1 MPDDRARSG
10 TPTQGDE
17 ASDDRFHDGPAND
30 PAIHDP
36 ARDDRIHDPARD
48 DRTHD
53 DLEPMDSNDFEATT
67 TEHGET
73 DHVDDADV
81 VLELDGV
88 VKEYASETAVDS
100 LSLSVR
106 AGELLTLL
114 GPSGCG
120 KTTTLR
126 MMAGL
131 ERPDR
136 GSVRLAGEVVADGS
150 RHVKPEERDVGLV
163 FQDFALFP
171 HLTVA
176 ENVAFGLTDATDE
189 EKAARVD
196 ELLDLVGLAA
206 HRDAPPAE
214 LSGGQQQRVAL
225 ARSLAPEPD
234 ILLLDEPFSN
244 LDVRLRVEMREEVRQ
259 ILKEAGV
266 TAVSVT
272 HDQEEALSISD
283 RVAVMNDGR
292 VEQIG
297 KPESVFEHPESR
309 FVASFLGQAG
319 FLSAWYEDGA
329 VVTPIGTFTP
339 QRLNG
344 LSAEYAGTDL
354 DVLVRPDDL
363 RATVV
368 EESEADGHIIHRQY
382 TGPSFVYRVELDNGD
397 VVHCQHNH
405 VKELD
410 IGKPVRV
417 ELDAD
422 HTLAWYPPQE
432 GVPWAS
438 DADDGRDASD
448 SPNTQQKRG
457 TDDGS
462 DARERP
468 TQNAEQASGRTD
480 SESSRSR

>member
-1 MPDDRARSG
+1 M
-10 TPTQGDE
+10 
-17 ASDDRFHDGPAND
+17 
-30 PAIHDP
+30 
-36 ARDDRIHDPARD
+36 
-48 DRTHD
+48 DRTHHD
-53 DLEPMDSNDFEATT
+53 ATT
-67 TEHGET
+67 TARRRESDTDTDRDPET
-73 DHVDDADV
+73 

-88 VKEYASETAVDS
+88 VKEYAAETAVDS

-106 AGELLTLL
+106 EGELLTLL

-126 MMAGL
+126 TMAGL
-131 ERPDR
+131 ERPDA
-136 GSVRLAGEVVADGS
+136 GTVRLGGEVVADETHS
-150 RHVKPEERDVGLV
+150 VNPENRDVGLV

-176 ENVAFGLTDATDE
+176 ENVAFGLTEADEAETDR
-189 EKAARVD
+189 RVS
-196 ELLDLVGLAA
+196 ELLDLVDLSG
-206 HRDAPPAE
+206 HRDATPDE
-214 LSGGQQQRVAL
+214 LSGGQRQRVAL

-244 LDVRLRVEMREEVRQ
+244 LDVRLRVEMREEVRR

-292 VEQIG
+292 VEQVG
-297 KPESVFEHPESR
+297 RPESVFEHPESR

-319 FLSAWYEDGA
+319 FLSARSEEGT
-329 VVTPIGTFTP
+329 VVTPIGNFAP

-344 LSAEYAGTDL
+344 LTTEYAGTDL

-368 EESEADGHIIHRQY
+368 EESEADGHIVHRQY
-382 TGPSFVYRVELDNGD
+382 TGPSFVYRVELHNGD
-397 VVHCQHNH
+397 LVHCQHNH
-405 VKELD
+405 VEELD

-422 HTLAWYPPQE
+422 HTLAWYPPR
-432 GVPWAS
+432 
-438 DADDGRDASD
+438 DGEESATERVSD
-448 SPNTQQKRG
+448 SV
-457 TDDGS
+457 
-462 DARERP
+462 RP
-468 TQNAEQASGRTD
+468 R
-480 SESSRSR
+480 

>member
-1 MPDDRARSG
+1 MP
-10 TPTQGDE
+10 
-17 ASDDRFHDGPAND
+17 
-30 PAIHDP
+30 
-36 ARDDRIHDPARD
+36 RDLE
-48 DRTHD
+48 HD
-53 DLEPMDSNDFEATT
+53 DSETMDGTDSEPVTAPEPRRRTDPEATDR
-67 TEHGET
+67 EI
-73 DHVDDADV
+73 

-88 VKEYASETAVDS
+88 VKEYAAETAVNS

-106 AGELLTLL
+106 EGELLTLL

-131 ERPDR
+131 ERPD
-136 GSVRLAGEVVADGS
+136 GGEVRLGGEVVADESG
-150 RHVKPEERDVGLV
+150 HVVPENRDVGLV

-176 ENVAFGLTDATDE
+176 ENVAFGLTGADDE
-189 EKAARVD
+189 ETARRVD
-196 ELLDLVGLAA
+196 ELLDLVDLSA
-206 HRDAPPAE
+206 HREATPTE

-225 ARSLAPEPD
+225 ARSLAPEPE

-292 VEQIG
+292 VEQVG
-297 KPESVFEHPESR
+297 TPESVFEHPESR

-319 FLSAWYEDGA
+319 FLSAWHEEGT
-329 VVTPIGTFTP
+329 VVTPIGNFAP

-344 LSAEYAGTDL
+344 LTTEYAGTDL

-368 EESEADGHIIHRQY
+368 DESEADGHIIHRQY
-382 TGPSFVYRVELDNGD
+382 TGPSFVYRVELENGD

-422 HTLAWYPPQE
+422 HTLAWYPPE
-432 GVPWAS
+432 
-438 DADDGRDASD
+438 D
-448 SPNTQQKRG
+448 
-457 TDDGS
+457 
-462 DARERP
+462 E
-468 TQNAEQASGRTD
+468 
-480 SESSRSR
+480 SESESATERVSESVRPR

>member
-1 MPDDRARSG
+1 MTSEPV
-10 TPTQGDE
+10 
-17 ASDDRFHDGPAND
+17 
-30 PAIHDP
+30 
-36 ARDDRIHDPARD
+36 
-48 DRTHD
+48 HD
-53 DLEPMDSNDFEATT
+53 DTESMGSTDFDTATATASRRDS
-67 TEHGET
+67 GESGDRGT
-73 DHVDDADV
+73 

-88 VKEYASETAVDS
+88 VREYAAETAVDS

-106 AGELLTLL
+106 SGELLTLL

-131 ERPDR
+131 ERPD
-136 GSVRLAGEVVADGS
+136 AGEVRLGGEVVSGED
-150 RHVKPEERDVGLV
+150 RHVAPEHRDVGLV

-176 ENVAFGLTDATDE
+176 ENVAFGLADVDDE
-189 EKAARVD
+189 ETDRRVS
-196 ELLDLVGLAA
+196 ELLDLVDLAG
-206 HRDAPPAE
+206 HRDATPDE

-244 LDVRLRVEMREEVRQ
+244 LDVRLRVEMREEVRR

-297 KPESVFEHPESR
+297 RPERVFEHPESR

-319 FLSAWYEDGA
+319 FLSAWHEEGS
-329 VVTPIGTFTP
+329 VVTPIGTFAP
-339 QRLNG
+339 QRLDG
-344 LSAEYAGTDL
+344 LTDDYAGTDL

-368 EESEADGHIIHRQY
+368 DESEADGYIRQRQY

-405 VKELD
+405 AEELD
-410 IGKPVRV
+410 VGEPVRV

-422 HTLAWYPPQE
+422 HTLAWYPPE
-432 GVPWAS
+432 ADG
-438 DADDGRDASD
+438 DAESLADRVS
-448 SPNTQQKRG
+448 
-457 TDDGS
+457 GS
-462 DARERP
+462 
-468 TQNAEQASGRTD
+468 SV
-480 SESSRSR
+480 

>member
-1 MPDDRARSG
+1 MAATAPKR
-10 TPTQGDE
+10 E
-17 ASDDRFHDGPAND
+17 SDDSAD
-30 PAIHDP
+30 
-36 ARDDRIHDPARD
+36 
-48 DRTHD
+48 
-53 DLEPMDSNDFEATT
+53 
-67 TEHGET
+67 TET
-73 DHVDDADV
+73 

-88 VKEYASETAVDS
+88 VKEYAAETAVDS

-106 AGELLTLL
+106 EGELLTLL

-131 ERPDR
+131 ERPD
-136 GSVRLAGEVVADGS
+136 GGEVRLGGEVVADEE
-150 RHVKPEERDVGLV
+150 RFCKPENRDVGLV

-176 ENVAFGLTDATDE
+176 ENVAFGLTDADERETDR
-189 EKAARVD
+189 RVA
-196 ELLDLVGLAA
+196 ELLDLVDLAG
-206 HRDAPPAE
+206 HRDATPNE

-225 ARSLAPEPD
+225 ARSLAPEPE

-292 VEQIG
+292 MEQVG

-319 FLSAWYEDGA
+319 FLSAWYEEGT
-329 VVTPIGTFTP
+329 VVTPIGNFAP

-344 LSAEYAGTDL
+344 LTTEYAGTDL

-368 EESEADGHIIHRQY
+368 DESEADGHIVHRQY

-397 VVHCQHNH
+397 LVHCQHNH
-405 VKELD
+405 VEELG

-422 HTLAWYPPQE
+422 HTLAWYPPQDE
-432 GVPWAS
+432 GDESITERVTAAS
-438 DADDGRDASD
+438 SASD
-448 SPNTQQKRG
+448 S
-457 TDDGS
+457 
-462 DARERP
+462 DA
-468 TQNAEQASGRTD
+468 ASR
-480 SESSRSR
+480 

>member
-1 MPDDRARSG
+1 MP
-10 TPTQGDE
+10 
-17 ASDDRFHDGPAND
+17 SDL
-30 PAIHDP
+30 
-36 ARDDRIHDPARD
+36 
-48 DRTHD
+48 THD
-53 DLEPMDSNDFEATT
+53 DSETMDGTDSDFVTTAEPRHESD
-67 TEHGET
+67 ET
-73 DHVDDADV
+73 DHET
-81 VLELDGV
+81 VLDLDGV
-88 VKEYASETAVDS
+88 VKEYAAETAVDS

-106 AGELLTLL
+106 EGELLTLL

-131 ERPDR
+131 ERPD
-136 GSVRLAGEVVADGS
+136 GGAVRLGGEIVADET
-150 RHVKPEERDVGLV
+150 RYVKPENRDVGLV

-176 ENVAFGLTDATDE
+176 ENVAFGLTKADDE
-189 EKAARVD
+189 ETERRVT
-196 ELLDLVGLAA
+196 ELLDLVDLAG
-206 HRDAPPAE
+206 HREATPDE

-225 ARSLAPEPD
+225 ARSLAPEPE

-244 LDVRLRVEMREEVRQ
+244 LDVRLRVEMREEVRR

-283 RVAVMNDGR
+283 RVAVMDDGR

-297 KPESVFEHPESR
+297 TPESVFEHPESR

-319 FLSAWYEDGA
+319 FLSAWYEEET
-329 VVTPIGTFTP
+329 VVTPIGTFAP

-344 LSAEYAGTDL
+344 LATEYAGTDL

-382 TGPSFVYRVELDNGD
+382 TGPSFVYRVELANGD

-422 HTLAWYPPQE
+422 HTLAWYPPQDE
-432 GVPWAS
+432 EA
-438 DADDGRDASD
+438 
-448 SPNTQQKRG
+448 
-457 TDDGS
+457 
-462 DARERP
+462 
-468 TQNAEQASGRTD
+468 
-480 SESSRSR
+480 SESIAERVSESARPR

>member
-1 MPDDRARSG
+1 MRS
-10 TPTQGDE
+10 E
-17 ASDDRFHDGPAND
+17 S
-30 PAIHDP
+30 
-36 ARDDRIHDPARD
+36 
-48 DRTHD
+48 THD
-53 DLEPMDSNDFEATT
+53 DPETMDGTEPESTSATAPRRESDDHPDTDPEA
-67 TEHGET
+67 
-73 DHVDDADV
+73 
-81 VLELDGV
+81 VLELDDV
-88 VKEYASETAVDS
+88 VKEYAAETAVDS

-106 AGELLTLL
+106 EGELLTLL

-131 ERPDR
+131 DRPDA
-136 GSVRLAGEVVADGS
+136 GEVRLGGEVVADET
-150 RHVKPEERDVGLV
+150 RYVKPENRDVGLV

-176 ENVAFGLTDATDE
+176 ENVAFGLTDADE
-189 EKAARVD
+189 RETERRVD
-196 ELLDLVGLAA
+196 ELLELVDLAG
-206 HRDAPPAE
+206 HRDATPDE

-244 LDVRLRVEMREEVRQ
+244 LDVRLRVEMREEVRR

-266 TAVSVT
+266 SAVSVT

-283 RVAVMNDGR
+283 RVAVMNDGQ
-292 VEQIG
+292 VEQVG

-319 FLSAWYEDGA
+319 FLSAWHEEGT
-329 VVTPIGTFTP
+329 VVTPIGNFAP

-344 LSAEYAGTDL
+344 LTTEYAGTDL

-368 EESEADGHIIHRQY
+368 DESEADGHIIHRQY
-382 TGPSFVYRVELDNGD
+382 TGPSFVYRVELHNGD

-405 VKELD
+405 VEELD

-422 HTLAWYPPQE
+422 HTLAWYPPEEE
-432 GVPWAS
+432 GES
-438 DADDGRDASD
+438 I
-448 SPNTQQKRG
+448 T
-457 TDDGS
+457 
-462 DARERP
+462 ERV
-468 TQNAEQASGRTD
+468 
-480 SESSRSR
+480 SETARSR

>member
-1 MPDDRARSG
+1 MRS
-10 TPTQGDE
+10 E
-17 ASDDRFHDGPAND
+17 S
-30 PAIHDP
+30 
-36 ARDDRIHDPARD
+36 
-48 DRTHD
+48 THD
-53 DLEPMDSNDFEATT
+53 DPETMDATEPEPTSATAPRRESEAQ
-67 TEHGET
+67 T
-73 DHVDDADV
+73 DPEA

-88 VKEYASETAVDS
+88 IKEYAAETAVNS
-100 LSLSVR
+100 LSLSVHE
-106 AGELLTLL
+106 GELLTLL

-131 ERPDR
+131 ERPD
-136 GSVRLAGEVVADGS
+136 GGEVRLGGEVVADET
-150 RHVKPEERDVGLV
+150 RYVKPENRDVGLV

-176 ENVAFGLTDATDE
+176 ENVAFGLTDADE
-189 EKAARVD
+189 RETERRVD
-196 ELLDLVGLAA
+196 DLLELVDLAG
-206 HRDAPPAE
+206 HRDATPDE

-244 LDVRLRVEMREEVRQ
+244 LDVRLRVEMREEVRR

-266 TAVSVT
+266 SAVSVT

-283 RVAVMNDGR
+283 RVAVMNDGQ
-292 VEQIG
+292 VEQVG

-319 FLSAWYEDGA
+319 FLSAWHEEGT
-329 VVTPIGTFTP
+329 VVTPIGNFAP

-344 LSAEYAGTDL
+344 LTTEYAGTDL

-405 VKELD
+405 VEELD

-417 ELDAD
+417 ALDAD
-422 HTLAWYPPQE
+422 HTLAWYPPEEE
-432 GVPWAS
+432 GES
-438 DADDGRDASD
+438 I
-448 SPNTQQKRG
+448 T
-457 TDDGS
+457 
-462 DARERP
+462 ERV
-468 TQNAEQASGRTD
+468 
-480 SESSRSR
+480 SETARSR

>member
-1 MPDDRARSG
+1 M
-10 TPTQGDE
+10 
-17 ASDDRFHDGPAND
+17 
-30 PAIHDP
+30 
-36 ARDDRIHDPARD
+36 RDDQ
-48 DRTHD
+48 THD
-53 DLEPMDSNDFEATT
+53 HEPVTRSDFEDATAEPRT
-67 TEHGET
+67 SP
-73 DHVDDADV
+73 DADSETEA

-88 VKEYASETAVDS
+88 VKEYADETAVDS

-106 AGELLTLL
+106 EGELLTLL

-131 ERPDR
+131 ERPDA
-136 GSVRLAGEVVADGS
+136 GSVRLAGEVVADES
-150 RHVKPEERDVGLV
+150 RHVKPEDRDVGLV

-176 ENVAFGLTDATDE
+176 ENVAFGLTDATEAEKE
-189 EKAARVD
+189 ERID
-196 ELLDLVGLAA
+196 ELLDLVDLAA

-244 LDVRLRVEMREEVRQ
+244 LDVRLRVEMREEVRS

-283 RVAVMNDGR
+283 QVAVMNDGR
-292 VEQIG
+292 VEQVG
-297 KPESVFEHPESR
+297 KPEGVFEHPESR

-344 LSAEYAGTDL
+344 LSTEYAGTDL

-432 GVPWAS
+432 DVPWAS
-438 DADDGRDASD
+438 DETTTAASPESGRDAES
-448 SPNTQQKRG
+448 SE
-457 TDDGS
+457 
-462 DARERP
+462 A
-468 TQNAEQASGRTD
+468 D
-480 SESSRSR
+480 SEQSYSR

>member
-1 MPDDRARSG
+1 MAATAPRR
-10 TPTQGDE
+10 E
-17 ASDDRFHDGPAND
+17 SDDSA
-30 PAIHDP
+30 
-36 ARDDRIHDPARD
+36 
-48 DRTHD
+48 
-53 DLEPMDSNDFEATT
+53 
-67 TEHGET
+67 
-73 DHVDDADV
+73 DAGT

-88 VKEYASETAVDS
+88 VKEYAAETAVDS

-106 AGELLTLL
+106 EGELLTLL

-131 ERPDR
+131 ERPD
-136 GSVRLAGEVVADGS
+136 GGEVRLGGEVVSDTS
-150 RHVKPEERDVGLV
+150 NHVEPENRDVGLV

-171 HLTVA
+171 HLSVGQ
-176 ENVAFGLTDATDE
+176 NVAFGLTDADE
-189 EKAARVD
+189 TETERRVT
-196 ELLDLVGLAA
+196 ELLDLVNLAG
-206 HRDAPPAE
+206 HREAKPDE

-292 VEQIG
+292 MEQVG
-297 KPESVFEHPESR
+297 TPESVFEHPESR

-319 FLSAWYEDGA
+319 FLSAWYEEGT
-329 VVTPIGTFTP
+329 VVTPIGNFAP

-344 LSAEYAGTDL
+344 LTTEYAGTDL

-368 EESEADGHIIHRQY
+368 DESEADGHIIHRQY

-397 VVHCQHNH
+397 MVHCQHNH

-422 HTLAWYPPQE
+422 HTLAWYPPKE
-432 GVPWAS
+432 GEES
-438 DADDGRDASD
+438 I
-448 SPNTQQKRG
+448 T
-457 TDDGS
+457 
-462 DARERP
+462 ERVS
-468 TQNAEQASGRTD
+468 QSA
-480 SESSRSR
+480 